1 MYLEIII
8 SVEQVVN
15 VIFFFLYC
23 RRSPV
28 TAVATATVITATISN
43 AVARIG
49 MHSIVYA
56 MRK

>member
-1 MYLEIII
+1 MYVETITSL
-8 SVEQVVN
+8 EQVVN
-15 VIFFFLYC
+15 VIFLFLYC

-28 TAVATATVITATISN
+28 TAAASATVITATVSN
-43 AVARIG
+43 ANARIG